1 MENNEQ
7 YNNSS
12 DLNYVESISNADTS
26 LSADNP
32 DQKGIF
38 SRSKEVIVRQRNKI
52 AVAAFAGS
60 IAVTLAVNPLHELEH
75 KVIDAAPW
83 VGSGLVAGE
92 AAWIGGAALALGAVG
107 VKVRNPLK
115 IKNQFKD
122 IATHADNSKMFKI
135 GFWTN
140 TTAAVAEFGV
150 LTVGVMKYLPPEAWG
165 ALSFGALDLAATVTF
180 RKMILNGIKNTANSN
195 NSEQQIS

>member
-1 MENNEQ
+1 MEN
-7 YNNSS
+7 YNNH
-12 DLNYVESISNADTS
+12 DN
-26 LSADNP
+26 SADDSVAMESVLVEP
-32 DQKGIF
+32 LAHKSVLI
-38 SRSKEVIVRQRNKI
+38 RSKETIVRQKNKL
-52 AVAAFAGS
+52 AAAALVGS
-60 IAVTLAVNPLHELEH
+60 VAVTLAINPMHELEH
-75 KVIDAAPW
+75 EVIDAAPW
-83 VGSGLVAGE
+83 VGSGLLAGE

-122 IATHADNSKMFKI
+122 IATHADSSKMFKI

-140 TTAAVAEFGV
+140 TTAAVAEFGI
-150 LTVGVMKYLPPEAWG
+150 LTAGVMKYLPPEAWG

-195 NSEQQIS
+195 NNEQQIS

>member
-1 MENNEQ
+1 M
-7 YNNSS
+7 
-12 DLNYVESISNADTS
+12 
-26 LSADNP
+26 
-32 DQKGIF
+32 
-38 SRSKEVIVRQRNKI
+38 
-52 AVAAFAGS
+52 
-60 IAVTLAVNPLHELEH
+60 TLAVNPLHELEH